1 MEGHRMTRPIA
12 ALLRW
17 VALIGTLGGIATLEY
32 LAGQAAGWSDLRSAG
47 VPLGID
53 AFVMSVLLADR
64 ARWYDRA
71 AALGLMEFTVV
82 VSAVAGHHDKVNGRD
97 PNVALGAV
105 LATALVFALWRVDET
120 FRAERHHTD
129 ALAALNAELGQMRDM
144 LKRVGTERE
153 QAIEEAVT
161 ATVAEQTALREQ
173 AVREAVASARAKTQR
188 RREEPPP
195 ERPATDA
202 ELADVIAATLA
213 ASPKAGRGTVVAEL
227 KARGLTPGKGERLAD
242 ALAAHKRGAI
252 HAVPTSAAL

>member
-17 VALIGTLGGIATLEY
+17 VALIGTLGGIATLEF

-82 VSAVAGHHDKVNGRD
+82 VSAVAGHHDKVNGQD
-97 PNVALGAV
+97 ANVTLGAV

-120 FRAERHHTD
+120 FRAERHH
-129 ALAALNAELGQMRDM
+129 
-144 LKRVGTERE
+144 
-153 QAIEEAVT
+153 
-161 ATVAEQTALREQ
+161 
-173 AVREAVASARAKTQR
+173 
-188 RREEPPP
+188 
-195 ERPATDA
+195 
-202 ELADVIAATLA
+202 
-213 ASPKAGRGTVVAEL
+213 
-227 KARGLTPGKGERLAD
+227 AD
-242 ALAAHKRGAI
+242 ALAAATAALAETQAHVHDLTTKVTAMSANEPISDIPPVVVAVNEKTTAPPARRATHRMRPATDDELAAVIADVLAEKPGAGRPTIVKALKDAGYSPGNGKRLTDAIAAHKRGGL
-252 HAVPTSAAL
+252 HAVPTTAAL